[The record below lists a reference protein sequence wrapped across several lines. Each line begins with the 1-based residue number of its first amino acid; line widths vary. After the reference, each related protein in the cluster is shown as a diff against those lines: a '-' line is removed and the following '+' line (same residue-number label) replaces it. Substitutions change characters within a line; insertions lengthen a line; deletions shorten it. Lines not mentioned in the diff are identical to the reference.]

1 MMVGRTSEELLRTP
15 GVDLAE
21 LTRQRPV
28 LLSDDC
34 LELMLVTK
42 LILEHRL
49 GLPVVAPPAP
59 YLTLRLVQTQ
69 PISLLISDVSKPG
82 MDGLSMLAALRED
95 PAGRTLPVLF
105 VSAYVGGV
113 DRAHELG
120 AAVICSSRSSPRN
133 WPVWWRAILSRRAGT
148 FPATPGL
155 PAQFDP
161 EFLADWRPCLI
172 RASKPIRLLPRPG
185 WVLEVRR
192 TAAVPGVR
200 R

>member
-1 MMVGRTSEELLRTP
+1 MVGRTSEELLRTP

-21 LTRQRPV
+21 FTRQRPV

-42 LILEHRL
+42 LILEHSL
-49 GLPVVAPPAP
+49 GLTVVATTDP
-59 YLTLRLVQTQ
+59 YLTIRLVRTQ

-95 PAGRTLPVLF
+95 PAGQTLPVLF

-113 DRAHELG
+113 DRARELG
-120 AAVICSSRSSPRN
+120 AAGYLFKPVIADELADM
-133 WPVWWRAILSRRAGT
+133 VAAILHRQAGA
-148 FPATPGL
+148 FPGTPGL

-161 EFLADWRPCLI
+161 DFLADWRPLPDPRISAHYACYLGPDGY
-172 RASKPIRLLPRPG
+172 SKFVGPQPYQ
-185 WVLEVRR
+185 V
-192 TAAVPGVR
+192 
-200 R
+200 

>member
-1 MMVGRTSEELLRTP
+1 MVGRTSEELLRTP

-42 LILEHRL
+42 LILEHSL
-49 GLPVVAPPAP
+49 GLTVVATTDP
-59 YLTLRLVQTQ
+59 YLTIRLVQTQ

-120 AAVICSSRSSPRN
+120 AAGYLLKPVIAEELAGL
-133 WPVWWRAILSRRAGT
+133 VAAILSRRAGT

-161 EFLADWRPCLI
+161 EFLADWRPLPDPRINAHYACYLGPDGY
-172 RASKPIRLLPRPG
+172 SKFVGPQPYQ
-185 WVLEVRR
+185 V
-192 TAAVPGVR
+192 
-200 R
+200 